1 MTTPSHANRD
11 LMRAINR
18 STVLNTIK
26 NHGPLSR
33 TEIAKRTRLSAA
45 TVSAIT
51 AELIQS
57 NLVFEKEAG
66 DSSGGRRPIL
76 LALNPRGGFVIG
88 MKLAEDHVT
97 GALTDLEA
105 SIVAKTTLPLPAG
118 TVDTAID
125 TMAAAVDALHS
136 SAGNLREKLLGV
148 GVGLAGIIDHRQGE
162 LRYSPIF
169 GWRSIPLA
177 ALLEA
182 RLQVDVRIDNDVNTL
197 TFTELWFGRGKGVEN
212 FLTITVGRGIGLGIV
227 VNGQVYQGLQGGVGE
242 FGHTSFDPEGPLCA
256 CGKRGCLETYAA
268 DPGLLRMAN
277 EAQARGE
284 LLAGSLT
291 VEELCC
297 LAESGHPTAR
307 AIYTQAGA
315 ALGLGIANLINVLNP
330 QLIILS
336 GEGVRAGEVLFAP
349 MRAMM
354 QAQVMPGLSADT
366 RFQIDD
372 WDDSAWAR
380 GAAGMILRD
389 LFESPIHHE
398 PARLASLF

>member
-1 MTTPSHANRD
+1 
-11 LMRAINR
+11 
-18 STVLNTIK
+18 
-26 NHGPLSR
+26 
-33 TEIAKRTRLSAA
+33 
-45 TVSAIT
+45 
-51 AELIQS
+51 
-57 NLVFEKEAG
+57 
-66 DSSGGRRPIL
+66 
-76 LALNPRGGFVIG
+76 
-88 MKLAEDHVT
+88 
-97 GALTDLEA
+97 
-105 SIVAKTTLPLPAG
+105 
-118 TVDTAID
+118 
-125 TMAAAVDALHS
+125 
-136 SAGNLREKLLGV
+136 
-148 GVGLAGIIDHRQGE
+148 
-162 LRYSPIF
+162 
-169 GWRSIPLA
+169 
-177 ALLEA
+177 
-182 RLQVDVRIDNDVNTL
+182 
-197 TFTELWFGRGKGVEN
+197 
-212 FLTITVGRGIGLGIV
+212 
-227 VNGQVYQGLQGGVGE
+227 
-242 FGHTSFDPEGPLCA
+242 
-256 CGKRGCLETYAA
+256 
-268 DPGLLRMAN
+268 
-277 EAQARGE
+277 